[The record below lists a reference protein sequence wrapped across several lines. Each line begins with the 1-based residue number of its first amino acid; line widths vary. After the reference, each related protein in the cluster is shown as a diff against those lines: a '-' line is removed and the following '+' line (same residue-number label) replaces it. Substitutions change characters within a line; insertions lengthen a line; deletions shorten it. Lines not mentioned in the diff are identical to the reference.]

1 MDLKEE
7 EILGDAIADHWY
19 YSSKSRAVMRLVGDR
34 PARILDVGAGSG
46 FFSKHLLENSAATEA
61 CCVDIGY
68 DEERSTVHAGKPLS
82 YRRSCNGYEADL
94 LLYMDVLEHVDDDLG
109 LLTAYLDQLQSGGR
123 VLITVPA
130 FSFLWS
136 NHDIFLEHKR
146 RYTLKQVEALIAR
159 AGLESER
166 GCYYFGAVFPLA
178 AGIRLGERL
187 RGINADKP
195 ASQLKQHSPPVN
207 AVLGGLCR
215 LELPF
220 FRFNR
225 LAGLSVCVVAR
236 KP

>member
-7 EILGDAIADHWY
+7 EILGDSIADHWY
-19 YSSKSRAVMRLVGDR
+19 YSAKSKAISQLVGDS
-34 PARILDVGAGSG
+34 PVRIMDIGAGSG
-46 FFSKHLLENSAATEA
+46 FFSKYLLEHGNASEA

-68 DEERSTVHAGKPLS
+68 AQESSTEHAGKPLA
-82 YRRSCNGYEADL
+82 YRRSGGDHEADL
-94 LLYMDVLEHVDDDLG
+94 LLYMDVLEHVDDDLE
-109 LLTAYLDQLQSGGR
+109 LLSMYLDRLDSGGR

-146 RYTLKQVEALIAR
+146 RYNLDQVETLIAD
-159 AGLESER
+159 AGLELER

-178 AGIRLGERL
+178 AGIRLSERL
-187 RGINADKP
+187 RGIKADKP
-195 ASQLKQHSPPVN
+195 ASQLKQHSPLVN
-207 AVLGGLCR
+207 GILKGLCK
-215 LELPF
+215 LEMPF
-220 FRFNR
+220 FKFNR